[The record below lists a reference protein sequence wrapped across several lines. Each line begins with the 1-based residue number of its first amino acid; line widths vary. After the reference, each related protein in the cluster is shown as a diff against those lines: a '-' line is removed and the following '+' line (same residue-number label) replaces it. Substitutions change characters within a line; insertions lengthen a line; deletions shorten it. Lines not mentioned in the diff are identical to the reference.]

1 MKIREAAAE
10 LFHATDGRTDGR
22 TERYDEA
29 NCRYL
34 QFCER
39 A

>member
-1 MKIREAAAE
+1 MRTDKQ
-10 LFHATDGRTDGR
+10 TDDGDGRTDGK

-29 NCRYL
+29 NYRFL
-34 QFCER
+34 QFFER